1 MQLFPLLLK
10 RMRVYSNS
18 RKESH
23 VFYLVFH
30 GLRETAV
37 FIIAVYRFTGSHR
50 LEAGVSDENLRRR
63 RCMRMHPSFLG
74 NRSMEG

>member
-1 MQLFPLLLK
+1 M
-10 RMRVYSNS
+10 
-18 RKESH
+18 
-23 VFYLVFH
+23 YLVFH
-30 GLRETAV
+30 GLQETAV
-37 FIIAVYRFTGSHR
+37 FIIAVCRFTGSHR

>member
-1 MQLFPLLLK
+1 
-10 RMRVYSNS
+10 MRVYNNS

-30 GLRETAV
+30 GFPETAAL
-37 FIIAVYRFTGSHR
+37 IITLCRFTGSHGS
-50 LEAGVSDENLRRR
+50 EAGVSDEGLRRR

-74 NRSMEG
+74 NRSVEG

>member
-1 MQLFPLLLK
+1 
-10 RMRVYSNS
+10 MRVYSNS

-30 GLRETAV
+30 GLQETAV
-37 FIIAVYRFTGSHR
+37 FIIAVCRFTGNHG
-50 LEAGVSDENLRRR
+50 LEAGVSDENLPRR